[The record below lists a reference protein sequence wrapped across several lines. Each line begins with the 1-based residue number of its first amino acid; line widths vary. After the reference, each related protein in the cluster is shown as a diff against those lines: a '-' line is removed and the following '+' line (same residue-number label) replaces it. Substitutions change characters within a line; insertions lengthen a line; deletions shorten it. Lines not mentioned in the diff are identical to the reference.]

1 MNGAGIRLTGAMD
14 FVMSDD
20 AVELVKAKGG
30 TAAIDFIP
38 PTT

>member
-1 MNGAGIRLTGAMD
+1 MTQSWPWLNEAMD
-14 FVMSDD
+14 FAMSD
-20 AVELVKAKGG
+20 AAAELVRAKGG

>member
-1 MNGAGIRLTGAMD
+1 MAQRRALLACGMD
-14 FVMSDD
+14 LAMSDA

-38 PTT
+38 PTA